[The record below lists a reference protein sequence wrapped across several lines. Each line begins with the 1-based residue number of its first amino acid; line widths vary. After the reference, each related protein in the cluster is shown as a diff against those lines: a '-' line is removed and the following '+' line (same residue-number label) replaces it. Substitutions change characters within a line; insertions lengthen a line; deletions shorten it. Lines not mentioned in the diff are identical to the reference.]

1 MMTRKEF
8 LEEVMRMA
16 NLRDL
21 KQADDATQAVI
32 SLTKLIIGPKLSQKI
47 AKISP
52 PDLREGWESIR
63 AAFPKKTI
71 KIITGPG
78 GEDADVREIA
88 PYVQKYLGV
97 DVSIENIVGFWG
109 KTAFEKFQMT
119 EPDGYT
125 LMSYTFPRSIVIE
138 KMYETSFR
146 TKDFTPIFAWSVGD
160 QLLVV
165 AADTYQT
172 FGDFLKDA
180 KSRILTGAIPIRGG
194 TSHLSGLLLAD
205 GLGIHVNWMPYQGS
219 ASSIAAL
226 SRKDVDFT
234 ICLATVL
241 PSWIRAGKIR
251 PLAMLADRRAPSGP
265 YFQHVPT
272 LKELGYDIN
281 YITIRHVVEAPPNT
295 PPHIVRVLEEAF
307 SRAVKEPGYLEW
319 AKKNYVIID
328 PLSTQQFSKEV
339 SESYPRIERVRETL
353 KECQI

>member
-8 LEEVMRMA
+8 LEEVMKMA
-16 NLRDL
+16 NLKDL

-32 SLTKLIIGPKLSQKI
+32 SLTKLIIGTKLSQKI

-78 GEDADVREIA
+78 GENADVREIA

-97 DVSIENIVGFWG
+97 DVLIENIVGFWG
-109 KTAFEKFQMT
+109 KSAFEKFQMT

-125 LMSYTFPRSIVIE
+125 LISYTFPRSIIIE
-138 KMYETSFR
+138 HMSKTNFR

-165 AADTYQT
+165 PPDTYKT
-172 FGDFLKDA
+172 FDEFLKDA
-180 KSRILTGAIPIRGG
+180 KTKTLTGAIPVRGG
-194 TSHLSGLLLAD
+194 TSHLAGLLLAD
-205 GLGIHVNWMPYQGS
+205 GLGINVNWMPYEGS

-226 SRKDVDFT
+226 ARKDVDFT
-234 ICLATVL
+234 ICLATAL

-251 PLAMLADRRAPSGP
+251 LLTMLPDRRGP
-265 YFQHVPT
+265 YFPDIPT

-281 YITIRHVVEAPPNT
+281 YVTIRHVVEAPPNT

-307 SRAVKEPGYLEW
+307 SKAVKEPAYIEW
-319 AKKNYVIID
+319 AKKNYVVIE
-328 PLSTQQFSKEV
+328 PLSAQEFCKEV
-339 SESYPRIERVRETL
+339 AEAYPRIERF
-353 KECQI
+353 KEMFEG